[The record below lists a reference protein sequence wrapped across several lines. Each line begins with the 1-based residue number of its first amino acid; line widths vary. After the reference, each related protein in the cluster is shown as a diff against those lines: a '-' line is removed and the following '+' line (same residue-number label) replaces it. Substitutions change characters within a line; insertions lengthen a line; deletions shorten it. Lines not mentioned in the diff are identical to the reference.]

1 MNKSKTN
8 YMVIDTK
15 NATNLKIDG
24 QEIKTKELFE
34 IFKKFIE
41 NFKRSEIRLL
51 STLDAN
57 T

>member
-24 QEIKTKELFE
+24 QEIERVKE
-34 IFKKFIE
+34 I
-41 NFKRSEIRLL
+41 
-51 STLDAN
+51 T
-57 T
+57 